1 MQLEARMEAIV
12 LGAKINE
19 VLRDVIN
26 MPYKVLPVFVHGSVD
41 GDCIGSAASI
51 VMLLRNCGIN
61 AVIAMPEMLP
71 DNMDFLSLENI
82 VEYDTDKLIKLNN
95 DNMIPFGIAVDCS
108 AASRMGKM
116 GEVFDS
122 IQDKMIVDHHKSS
135 VLEGDGIWVEPDASS
150 ACEMVYLM
158 LREYAYEFALP
169 IESVITPE
177 IAQCLLA
184 GIVTD
189 TGRFSYTNTKPST
202 LLASGE
208 LMNLGGKIT
217 PVCYNLFDRQT
228 AGVTKLVGYA
238 LSKAQLYCDGKL
250 AITTVYKSD
259 LEKYNAD
266 ENSIGSIV
274 STLRDID
281 TVEVAFV
288 LRELDDGKVRVNIR
302 SKSTFD
308 CCEFAGNYGGGGH
321 VRASGITFAKD
332 NEVGDT
338 DSIAKEIIEKASKL
352 L

>member
-12 LGAKINE
+12 LGAKINGM
-19 VLRDVIN
+19 LKDAIN
-26 MPYKVLPVFVHGSVD
+26 LPYQIVPIFVHASVD

-51 VMLLRNCGIN
+51 AILLRHCGIN
-61 AVIAMPEMLP
+61 AVIAMPELLP
-71 DNMDFLSLENI
+71 DNMDFLGLEEI
-82 VEYDTDKLIKLNN
+82 VEYDTEKLISMAN
-95 DNMIPFGIAVDCS
+95 DNKIPLGIAVDCS
-108 AASRMGKM
+108 ASSRMGKM
-116 GEVFDS
+116 GEVYDVIS
-122 IQDKMIVDHHKSS
+122 DKLIVDHHKSS
-135 VLEGDGIWVEPDASS
+135 VLEGDGIWVEPEASS

-169 IESVITPE
+169 IESVITPD

-202 LLASGE
+202 LTASGE
-208 LMNLGGKIT
+208 LMNLGGAIT

-238 LSKAQLYCDGKL
+238 LSKADLYVDGKL
-250 AITTVYKSD
+250 AITTVYNSD
-259 LEKYNAD
+259 LIKYNAD

-288 LRELDDGKVRVNIR
+288 LRELADGKVRVNIR
-302 SKSTFD
+302 SKSDFD

-332 NEVGDT
+332 NEVGDI
-338 DSIAKEIIEKASKL
+338 DAIAKEIIEKASKL